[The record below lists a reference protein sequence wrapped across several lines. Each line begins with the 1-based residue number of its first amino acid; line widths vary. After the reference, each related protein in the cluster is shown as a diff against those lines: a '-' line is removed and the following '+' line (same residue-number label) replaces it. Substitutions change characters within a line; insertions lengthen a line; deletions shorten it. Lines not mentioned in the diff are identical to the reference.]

1 MSLEDITNTVFKVVI
16 TLIGLGV
23 ICTSTDVSDKLSTQA
38 KEIREE
44 MSKMYLPLT
53 TGNMIYSD
61 VQDIKKQQKADHDV
75 LIKMATKMGVETK

>member
-1 MSLEDITNTVFKVVI
+1 MSLEDITNTVFKVII

-44 MSKMYLPLT
+44 MAKMYLPLT
-53 TGNMIYSD
+53 TGNMIYND